1 MQCEQAWDSK
11 EQQKV
16 NLGTRCFNC
25 WTPVWF
31 FKIKKSKLTI
41 FRACLYNMNW
51 CWHGFMWLYFL
62 RRLSQKQWCCSSNSS
77 RERNRVLEGR
87 GTHPAQLNEEL
98 LQHEEAEGVAHW
110 LNTGASCFSKS
121 EWARTRDIDEVATNT
136 TTSVFL
142 KKGSSTVR
150 MTHPGSL
157 YTMHAYELSSRLG
170 EIGSQGKRLRNP
182 LTNYPGESVV
192 FQRLRGRQEAHLCKM
207 STLRQWFLHHTY
219 DTRSDAGSHSQQD
232 KTYQTVFWIYGLI
245 LVANAYVGMHG

>member
-1 MQCEQAWDSK
+1 
-11 EQQKV
+11 
-16 NLGTRCFNC
+16 
-25 WTPVWF
+25 
-31 FKIKKSKLTI
+31 
-41 FRACLYNMNW
+41 
-51 CWHGFMWLYFL
+51 MWLYFL

-77 RERNRVLEGR
+77 RDRNRVLEGR
-87 GTHPAQLNEEL
+87 GTHLAQLNEEL
-98 LQHEEAEGVAHW
+98 VTPAWGGWRIGLQGWRTDSTLEQAVSPRVSGHGQGT
-110 LNTGASCFSKS
+110 LMKS
-121 EWARTRDIDEVATNT
+121 PLIHLLQYFFLFFLFLFFF
-136 TTSVFL
+136 TSVFL
-142 KKGSSTVR
+142 KKGSSTIR

-192 FQRLRGRQEAHLCKM
+192 LQRLRGRQEAHLCKM